1 MKSATFI
8 ALLAFLGQT
17 LQDDGGVTF
26 NAGEVALACTVGTP
40 MAPKLMK
47 AYVACSNMTDTE
59 EEKEKKC
66 HTGRKGRKCRKQKKK
81 CKTVK
86 QIIAHI
92 SKKMEGESCILSQ
105 LGWLD
110 SDGNVNEEIMVADVS
125 NLPVEIQN
133 EVSTDNIQTCAM
145 EKLGEMASNPD
156 HARCNAKFNE
166 EEMATLTEFGL
177 KIASYKCFK
186 ANFNNACSQKVKSDI
201 FNYYTMLASMAIP
214 EPMPVGNMSIP
225 EPMPVGNMSIPEPMP
240 VGNMSFPTPVPV
252 EYLEEP
258 IPIEYIEETMP
269 IEYIEETMP
278 VENTEMPIDDFE
290 GPLPGGNMGIPEQW
304 IPVDNSVMP
313 VDNTAEPMPMP
324 MPMPMPVTI

>member
-1 MKSATFI
+1 
-8 ALLAFLGQT
+8 
-17 LQDDGGVTF
+17 
-26 NAGEVALACTVGTP
+26 
-40 MAPKLMK
+40 
-47 AYVACSNMTDTE
+47 
-59 EEKEKKC
+59 
-66 HTGRKGRKCRKQKKK
+66 
-81 CKTVK
+81 
-86 QIIAHI
+86 
-92 SKKMEGESCILSQ
+92 
-105 LGWLD
+105 
-110 SDGNVNEEIMVADVS
+110 
-125 NLPVEIQN
+125 
-133 EVSTDNIQTCAM
+133 M

-156 HARCNAKFNE
+156 HARCNAEFNE

-201 FNYYTMLASMAIP
+201 FNYYTMLASTA
-214 EPMPVGNMSIP
+214 IP

-258 IPIEYIEETMP
+258 IPIEYMSFPTPVPVEYLEEPIP

-290 GPLPGGNMGIPEQW
+290 GLITYIPEQW

-313 VDNTAEPMPMP
+313 VDNTAEP
-324 MPMPMPVTI
+324 